1 MHRQSP
7 AHDAAF
13 VMCMIYLLQQLLNGL
28 HIGALYAALAFGYAL
43 TNGVVHRTNLSFGAL
58 FAFAGQTAILVAVF
72 GWRALWLTLP
82 ATVALGAAAGVAFA
96 LLAAWVLAR
105 SVFSRLAEK
114 SPNAVVTAT
123 LGVSIVLMEL
133 GRIAAETRDFWL
145 PPLLAIPVVFAR
157 DGAFAATLT
166 VIQIVDVAA
175 IALVLAL
182 ASSALAMSRF
192 GREWRAV
199 ADDPAAAA
207 MCAVDTGR
215 VFRRS
220 IVLGAAAAAGAG
232 ILAALHFGN
241 IGFGDGMIFG
251 LKVLFLAAAG
261 GYDSPPR
268 AALGA
273 AAFGMAEALWSGYF
287 LLEWRDAAVF
297 AALVAFLVLRRGVAD
312 GRGQF

>member
-1 MHRQSP
+1 
-7 AHDAAF
+7 
-13 VMCMIYLLQQLLNGL
+13 MIYLLQQLLNGL
-28 HIGALYAALAFGYAL
+28 HVGALYAALAFGYAL
-43 TNGVVHRTNLSFGAL
+43 TNGVVHRTNLSYGAL
-58 FAFAGQTAILVAVF
+58 FAFSGQTAILVAVF
-72 GWRALWLTLP
+72 GWHALWLTLP
-82 ATVALGAAAGVAFA
+82 ATVALGALGGFALA

-105 SVFSRLAEK
+105 SVFPRLAAR

-133 GRIAAETRDFWL
+133 GRIAAETRDYWL

-157 DGAFAATLT
+157 DGGFAATLT
-166 VIQIVDVAA
+166 VIQIVNVCAVAA
-175 IALVLAL
+175 ILLV
-182 ASSALAMSRF
+182 ASAGLSTSRF
-192 GREWRAV
+192 GLEWRAV

-207 MCAVDTGR
+207 MCGVDTGR

-241 IGFGDGMIFG
+241 IGFGDGMVFG

-268 AALGA
+268 AAFGA
-273 AAFGMAEALWSGYF
+273 ACFGMAEALWSGYF
-287 LLEWRDAAVF
+287 PIEWRDAAVF
-297 AALVAFLVLRRGVAD
+297 SGLVAFLVLRRGAAREAGHAVPA
-312 GRGQF
+312 

>member
-1 MHRQSP
+1 
-7 AHDAAF
+7 
-13 VMCMIYLLQQLLNGL
+13 MIYLLQQVLNGL
-28 HIGALYAALAFGYAL
+28 HIGAIYAALAFGYAL

-58 FAFAGQTAILVAVF
+58 FAFSGQTAILAAVF
-72 GWRALWLTLP
+72 GWHALWLTLP
-82 ATVALGAAAGVAFA
+82 ATVALGAAVGVGFA
-96 LLAAWVLAR
+96 LLVACVLAR
-105 SVFSRLAEK
+105 SVFSRLAER

-123 LGVSIVLMEL
+123 LGVAIALMEL

-157 DGAFAATLT
+157 EGAFAATLT
-166 VIQIVDVAA
+166 VIQIVNVGA
-175 IALVLAL
+175 IAVVLLFASAGL
-182 ASSALAMSRF
+182 AASRF

-199 ADDPAAAA
+199 ADDPGAAA
-207 MCAVDTGR
+207 MCGVDTGR

-232 ILAALHFGN
+232 ILAALYFGN
-241 IGFGDGMIFG
+241 IGFGDGMVFG

-273 AAFGMAEALWSGYF
+273 AGFGMAESLWSGYF
-287 LLEWRDAAVF
+287 PLEWRDVAVF
-297 AALVAFLVLRRGVAD
+297 AGLIAFLVLRRGAARD
-312 GRGQF
+312 GSRPTFA